1 MTEPA
6 TNAPP
11 SLKAFLLTAVL
22 WLPLA
27 FFLWFILRSVV
38 VYLPIRLA
46 GFGLVGWMPEI
57 FDSITQEFSTA
68 VVVTRFPA
76 EGVVAPEAGMLSVLS
91 TDIDALMYCYGW
103 PILLALVMATPL
115 TWRLTFLQLGVGLLV
130 LVPAQAFGIA
140 GEILLQLSYN
150 FGDSVKASVAA
161 AGASEYLIAFWYQL
175 GYLILPPIM
184 PVLAWILLNRRFIES
199 IAGPLRELADA
210 SPGPNPESDRG
221 PAP

>member
-1 MTEPA
+1 MNEPD
-6 TNAPP
+6 TSSPP

-27 FFLWFILRSVV
+27 FFVWFMLRSVV

-46 GFGLVGWMPEI
+46 GAGLVGWMPEV
-57 FDSITQEFSTA
+57 FDSIVQEFSTA

-76 EGVVAPEAGMLSVLS
+76 EGVVAPEAGMQSVLS

-103 PILLALVMATPL
+103 PILIALVMATPL

-150 FGDSVKASVAA
+150 FGDAVKASVAA
-161 AGASEYLIAFWYQL
+161 AGASEYMIAFWYQL

-199 IAGPLRELADA
+199 IAGPLRELPAA
-210 SPGPNPESDRG
+210 SDGPTPASDRG
-221 PAP
+221 PPP

>member
-1 MTEPA
+1 MTDTAPSP
-6 TNAPP
+6 PP

-27 FFLWFILRSVV
+27 FFIWFMLRSVV

-46 GFGLVGWMPEI
+46 SAGLVGWMPEV
-57 FDSITQEFSTA
+57 FDSIVQQFATA
-68 VVVTRFPA
+68 EVVTRIPA
-76 EGVVAPEAGMLSVLS
+76 VGVEPLEPGMIPVLS
-91 TDIDALMYCYGW
+91 TDVDALTYCYGW
-103 PILLALVMATPL
+103 PILIALVMATPL

-150 FGDSVKASVAA
+150 FGDQVTAAVTA
-161 AGASEYLIAFWYQL
+161 AGASQYMIAFWYQL

-199 IAGPLRELADA
+199 IAGPLRELPPA
-210 SPGPNPESDRG
+210 SAGPNPASDQG
-221 PAP
+221 PPP